1 MDDGPG
7 RHRLRHLLEPP
18 ALRPRARHTAVPRP
32 IARGHRSGWVA
43 ALVFGSA
50 LVASA
55 AVVAAASSDAPSRPA
70 ARSLAAPA
78 AGAVPVNRTGTDQAP
93 KAVTVLP
100 PVAGTT
106 GVIPPATRSADP
118 TPRLIR
124 PAAVPTPV
132 TTHEA
137 PAPVADPHHVFASI
151 HASSLNG
158 QLTVLVSVTT
168 DADSASVVV
177 HASNAAGEHTAITG
191 GRVSGSV
198 TFSTSLTVADGPV
211 SVYAVVTT
219 TFGTATTGTAHLQA

>member
-1 MDDGPG
+1 
-7 RHRLRHLLEPP
+7 
-18 ALRPRARHTAVPRP
+18 
-32 IARGHRSGWVA
+32 
-43 ALVFGSA
+43 
-50 LVASA
+50 
-55 AVVAAASSDAPSRPA
+55 
-70 ARSLAAPA
+70 
-78 AGAVPVNRTGTDQAP
+78 
-93 KAVTVLP
+93 
-100 PVAGTT
+100 
-106 GVIPPATRSADP
+106 
-118 TPRLIR
+118 
-124 PAAVPTPV
+124 
-132 TTHEA
+132 
-137 PAPVADPHHVFASI
+137 VFASI